1 MATSPI
7 SITTG
12 DNFPLEPGD
21 WQFNNVLAAAGPTT
35 FQISTDDGLTF
46 RDMTDGVFTA
56 SSDGTINI
64 GRGSIFRA
72 TIQTGDTLTMALVR
86 GWGKGA

>member
-7 SITTG
+7 SITTATPV
-12 DNFPLEPGD
+12 PLEPGD

-35 FQISTDDGLTF
+35 FQISTDGGSTF

-56 SSDGTINI
+56 SSDGIITI
-64 GRGSIFRA
+64 GRGTQFRA
-72 TIQTGDTLTMALVR
+72 TIQAGDTLTMSLVR
-86 GWGKGA
+86 GWGKS